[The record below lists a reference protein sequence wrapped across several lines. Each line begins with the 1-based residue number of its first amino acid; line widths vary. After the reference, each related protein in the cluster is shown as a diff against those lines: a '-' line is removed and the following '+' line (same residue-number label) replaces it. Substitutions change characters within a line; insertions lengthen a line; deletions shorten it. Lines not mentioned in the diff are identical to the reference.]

1 MHRTMEDFLAAR
13 PFERGPSLAV
23 VFGLGIAGWAVLSG
37 LWQWAG
43 LLALC
48 GAVAVGCIRIDRE
61 GDLGH
66 LRSHAFGYAAAHRT
80 TIWQQVV
87 EDGGNCRAAI
97 GGRKQR
103 QRE

>member
-13 PFERGPSLAV
+13 PFERGPWLAV

-37 LWQWAG
+37 LWQGAG

-66 LRSHAFGYAAAHRT
+66 LRSPLS
-80 TIWQQVV
+80 
-87 EDGGNCRAAI
+87 DPCGNAVPLLTPSEPSLRP
-97 GGRKQR
+97 GF
-103 QRE
+103 